1 MPRTETKQRTCPT
14 DSDYLS
20 PAAAKG
26 LRDALSRIEG
36 HVGAVRRMVDGRR
49 CCDEILTQVA
59 AVRSALNRVAVE
71 LVEKELLRC
80 LSAWSTKDAVE
91 AERRFNEAMKALSLM
106 IKQS

>member
-1 MPRTETKQRTCPT
+1 MP
-14 DSDYLS
+14 S
-20 PAAAKG
+20 AV
-26 LRDALSRIEG
+26 SRATSERSATWSKD
-36 HVGAVRRMVDGRR
+36 V
-49 CCDEILTQVA
+49 TQIA

>member
-1 MPRTETKQRTCPT
+1 MPKSDAAKTTCPT

-20 PAAAKG
+20 PAAGKA

-36 HVGAVRRMVDGRR
+36 HVGAVRRMVDERR

-59 AVRSALNRVAVE
+59 AVRSSLNRVAVQ

-80 LSAWSTKDAVE
+80 LSGWGREDTVE
-91 AERRFNEAMKALSLM
+91 AERRFNEAMRALSLM
-106 IKQS
+106 LKQS

>member
-1 MPRTETKQRTCPT
+1 MPTTKTKREACPT

-20 PAAAKG
+20 PAAAKK
-26 LRDALSRIEG
+26 LHDALSRIEG
-36 HVGAVRRMVDGRR
+36 HVGAVRRMVDERR

-106 IKQS
+106 TKQS